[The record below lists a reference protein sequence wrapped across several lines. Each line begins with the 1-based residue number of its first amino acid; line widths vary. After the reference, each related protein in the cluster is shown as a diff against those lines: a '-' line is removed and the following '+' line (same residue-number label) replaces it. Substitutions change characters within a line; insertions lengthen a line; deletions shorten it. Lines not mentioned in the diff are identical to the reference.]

1 MMRGEN
7 IHKIHYR
14 DNDIEKKVFITQDY
28 NDKNLIVIQK
38 YLDVH
43 KYGDKRIIIYNGIVY
58 ENALVRFPPIN
69 DFRANLAH
77 GGKYYIKKI
86 EKKYMPN
93 LESIAEYLNNER
105 IYLAGIDM
113 IDKFITEINI
123 TSPTGI
129 MHLQKKDPMICKRI
143 ANEFIKIIKSYHDE

>member
-1 MMRGEN
+1 M
-7 IHKIHYR
+7 IS
-14 DNDIEKKVFITQDY
+14 V
-28 NDKNLIVIQK
+28 
-38 YLDVH
+38 
-43 KYGDKRIIIYNGIVY
+43 
-58 ENALVRFPPIN
+58 
-69 DFRANLAH
+69 NLAH
-77 GGKYYIKKI
+77 GGKYYIKR
-86 EKKYMPN
+86 EKKIYAN
-93 LESIAEYLNNER
+93 FGGIAEYLNNER